1 MRRDPFIQT
10 GWPGLRG
17 RLFHLWFLMRRPMT
31 FGVRGLIH
39 DAATDS
45 VFLIRHTY
53 VPGWQLPGG
62 GVERGETALE
72 ALAREVHEEANIVL
86 DGPPELRSLHFNRH
100 ASPRDHV
107 ALFVIRS
114 FSQPSPKLPD
124 MEIAEAGF
132 FRRGELP
139 ELTTPG
145 TRRRIAE
152 VLEGEPASPYW

>member
-1 MRRDPFIQT
+1 
-10 GWPGLRG
+10 
-17 RLFHLWFLMRRPMT
+17 
-31 FGVRGLIH
+31 
-39 DAATDS
+39 
-45 VFLIRHTY
+45 
-53 VPGWQLPGG
+53 
-62 GVERGETALE
+62 
-72 ALAREVHEEANIVL
+72 
-86 DGPPELRSLHFNRH
+86 
-100 ASPRDHV
+100 V

-132 FRRGELP
+132 FRRDQLP